1 MLSTERCRERLRRFA
16 AECGEKGL
24 DLAVVADTKNIA
36 YLTGFLRPDVG
47 VSEMKSVLLLVYP
60 DRGPVLLNSRM
71 FKDQAEQVYKDK
83 MIVYTDYDIHHK
95 MVTHLDDALA
105 VLREHLVKD
114 GNKPGRIGI
123 EGRYQASAVTML
135 FQELYPS
142 AAFSDI
148 SNTVLHMRRIKEDD
162 ELALIRRSES
172 QIALAYKTVKET
184 IAEGKTE
191 LDALLAGSAA
201 LTKSAG
207 EYTFFYG
214 DFVSGE
220 RAEGVGGWPTGRV
233 LQNGDLF
240 IFDLWTTTEG
250 YWADTCRTFAVGG
263 KHTTEQVKMHDA
275 VLKAIDAGEQELR
288 PGVPA
293 REVYKAMHD
302 AITAAGYGDYFP
314 HHGGHGF
321 GLHAHESP
329 FFIPASEEILEEG
342 MTCTLE
348 PGVYIP
354 GHGGVRSEDNYLITA
369 TGFENL
375 TPYPRGL

>member
-16 AECGEKGL
+16 AGCAEQGL
-24 DLAVVADTKNIA
+24 DLAVVSDTRNIA

-47 VSEMKSVLLLVYP
+47 ISDMKVVLLLVYP
-60 DRGPVLLNSRM
+60 DRGPVLLNSQM
-71 FKDQAEQVYKDK
+71 FKPLADKVYRDE

-105 VLREHLVKD
+105 VLREHLVSD
-114 GNKPGRIGI
+114 SSKPQKIGI
-123 EGRYQASAVTML
+123 ESRYQATAVTML
-135 FQELYPS
+135 FQALYPS
-142 AAFSDI
+142 ASMTDL
-148 SNTVLHMRRIKEDD
+148 SNTILHMRRVKEDD

-184 IAEGKTE
+184 IAEGRTE

-207 EYTFFYG
+207 ERTFFYG

-220 RAEGVGGWPTGRV
+220 RSEGIGGWPTGRV

-250 YWADTCRTFAVGG
+250 YWADTCRTFVVGG
-263 KHTTEQVKMHDA
+263 APTAEQTRMHDV
-275 VLKAIDAGEQELR
+275 VLKAVDAGEQLLR
-288 PGVPA
+288 PGTPA
-293 REVYKAMHD
+293 REVYQAMYD
-302 AITAAGYGDYFP
+302 AIVAEGYGDYFP

-321 GLHAHESP
+321 GLHAHEAP
-329 FFIPASEEILEEG
+329 FFIPASDEMLEEG

-348 PGVYIP
+348 PGIYIP
-354 GHGGVRSEDNYLITA
+354 GSGGVRSEDNYLITA